1 MRSSQALAIQF
12 LPMCSCTKADVTQS
26 AVPLPGSRHSA
37 RKVPTMPFIDG
48 GVSMQVSD
56 KCPPADLVSMI
67 KAFNPDNLPGRLA
80 VVVRMGAAK
89 LRTHMPALIEAVE
102 EARLVRSSCRSRWFM
117 VLLTAWSFNA
127 SEWASCVEPMCR
139 NLPCRL

>member
-1 MRSSQALAIQF
+1 MRSLQACGKTVSRCAATPEQMSHRQPFRCMASDIRHAE
-12 LPMCSCTKADVTQS
+12 CHSYHSWS
-26 AVPLPGSRHSA
+26 ALSRCF
-37 RKVPTMPFIDG
+37 V
-48 GVSMQVSD
+48 QVSD

-102 EARLVRSSCRSRWFM
+102 EARLVR
-117 VLLTAWSFNA
+117 T
-127 SEWASCVEPMCR
+127 ED
-139 NLPCRL
+139 

>member
-1 MRSSQALAIQF
+1 
-12 LPMCSCTKADVTQS
+12 
-26 AVPLPGSRHSA
+26 
-37 RKVPTMPFIDG
+37 
-48 GVSMQVSD
+48 MQVSD

-102 EARLVRSSCRSRWFM
+102 EARLVRS
-117 VLLTAWSFNA
+117 
-127 SEWASCVEPMCR
+127 
-139 NLPCRL
+139 